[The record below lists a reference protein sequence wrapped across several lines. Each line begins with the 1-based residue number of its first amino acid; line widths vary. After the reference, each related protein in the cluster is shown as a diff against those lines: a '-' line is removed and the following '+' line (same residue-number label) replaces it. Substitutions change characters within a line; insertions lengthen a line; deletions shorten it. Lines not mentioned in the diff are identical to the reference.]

1 MNLLW
6 IYAWLQLLATWDF
19 CDMEKSRFWY
29 RMLITEWCGI
39 EELKSDEGWRFLQ
52 ERRFGFRMASL
63 SRYLWILTSQLK
75 HHWRGT
81 ILSPQ
86 STVNWWSTYH
96 WFIIL
101 RISTAEIRCPRYGLK
116 ISGDRKYL
124 DRFWT
129 DFDGLKFQ
137 ILRKIKSYCQSPNRL
152 QKILSRY
159 EKSNS

>member
-1 MNLLW
+1 MNKNLNLLW

-86 STVNWWSTYH
+86 STINWWSTYH

-101 RISTAEIRCPRYGLK
+101 RIGTAEIRCPRYGLK
-116 ISGDRKYL
+116 ISGDIKYL
-124 DRFWT
+124 DFVLY
-129 DFDGLKFQ
+129 LKS
-137 ILRKIKSYCQSPNRL
+137 KN
-152 QKILSRY
+152 
-159 EKSNS
+159 